1 MDNGD
6 QQEAEPDSGFT
17 GTVTEGSHT
26 EPINLHLL
34 FGVNSRLDGIGHDS
48 NGEFSISGTFSE
60 SDVVLTCRYRS
71 EKCQPRKYTGARH
84 ADMSISGW

>member
-17 GTVTEGSHT
+17 GTVTEGTHT
-26 EPINLHLL
+26 EQINLHLL
-34 FGVNSRLDGIGHDS
+34 FGVNSRLDGIGHDT

-60 SDVVLTCRYRS
+60 NDVVFTCRYRS
-71 EKCQPRKYTGARH
+71 QKFPPRKYTGARN
-84 ADMSISGW
+84 ADVSISGK

>member
-17 GTVTEGSHT
+17 GTVTENGVKEQIT
-26 EPINLHLL
+26 LHLL

-60 SDVVLTCRYRS
+60 NDVVLTCRYRS
-71 EKCQPRKYTGARH
+71 ETFVPRKYTGARH
-84 ADMSISGW
+84 ADMSISG

>member
-17 GTVTEGSHT
+17 GTVTESSRT

-60 SDVVLTCRYRS
+60 NDVVLTCRYRS
-71 EKCQPRKYTGARH
+71 EQHLPRKYTGARH
-84 ADMSISGW
+84 ADMAISG